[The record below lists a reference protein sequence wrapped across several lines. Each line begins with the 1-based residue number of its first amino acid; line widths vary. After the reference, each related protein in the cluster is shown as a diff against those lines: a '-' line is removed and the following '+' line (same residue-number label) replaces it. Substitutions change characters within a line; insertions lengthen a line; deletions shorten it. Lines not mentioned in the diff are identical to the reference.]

1 MRVYRQYDNQDDFS
15 EDITEPYMNHTSFNQ
30 TTPIHTLSYP
40 QQTHM
45 DMTQYGVSSLTPI
58 RKTQEQTVSPSVAPM
73 PTFNSEAP
81 PLETSC
87 STIVNHVKECKCCSK
102 VYSKDYNLYII
113 AMIGILLG
121 VYLLTKALG
130 RDRE

>member
-15 EDITEPYMNHTSFNQ
+15 ENITEPYMNHTSFNQ

-40 QQTHM
+40 QRTQM
-45 DMTQYGVSSLTPI
+45 DTSQYGVTSLTPI
-58 RKTQEQTVSPSVAPM
+58 HPITEPSTS
-73 PTFNSEAP
+73 TFNPEAP

-130 RDRE
+130 KECD